1 MLKALVLFVFALSLT
16 MSVSANQI
24 KQVMID
30 TTAPEFK
37 IQALDGKQ
45 VALSDLR
52 GKVVVLHFGAGW

>member
-1 MLKALVLFVFALSLT
+1 MPKVLVLFVFALSLT
-16 MSVSANQI
+16 IAVSANQI
-24 KQVMID
+24 KQMMID

>member
-16 MSVSANQI
+16 IAVSANQI

>member
-16 MSVSANQI
+16 IAVSANQI
-24 KQVMID
+24 KQMMID

-52 GKVVVLHFGAGW
+52 GKVVVLHCGAGW

>member
-1 MLKALVLFVFALSLT
+1 MPKALVLFVFALSLT
-16 MSVSANQI
+16 IAVSANQI

>member
-16 MSVSANQI
+16 IAVSANQI
-24 KQVMID
+24 KQMMID